1 MSPPLFSST
10 FIDLQ
15 LNHLPTAAP
24 VAIPMKKQFL
34 TVVLLLPLL
43 AVAQPKAK
51 KAPASASHSGTAL
64 ADRDKQTIIAD
75 LDKRF
80 PDYAGI
86 SKQIWDFAELGYQEE
101 KSSALLAAELTKEG
115 FTVEKGVAC
124 MPTAFVATYGS
135 GKPVIGILGEYD
147 ALPGLATEAKA
158 ELTPIA
164 GQKGGHGCGHNLFGT
179 ASAAAAIEAKDW
191 LKKSG
196 HSGTIK
202 MYGCPAEEGGSGK
215 VYMVREGLFKD
226 VDVVLHWHPGAQN
239 EADAGSS
246 LANISAKFRF
256 RGIAAH
262 AAASPERGRSA
273 LDGVEAMDYMVNMMR
288 EHIPSDTRIHYVI
301 TRGGEAPNVVP
312 AFAEVYYYV
321 RQEDRV
327 ILQSVWKRIE
337 EAAEGA
343 AKGTGTKVEWEVL
356 GGVYNLLPNV
366 TLAEVMHR
374 NLKTVGG
381 VNYTPEETAFAKKI
395 SSTFDRKVSI
405 EEAATVKELQLRPGS
420 ATSGGSTDVGDVSW
434 AVPTVGLS
442 TSTWVPGSS
451 AHSWQSTA
459 ASGMSIGQKGMLVAA
474 KTLALT
480 ALDLYKTPALIEEA
494 RAEWLRKRGADFK
507 YEALLGNRKPA
518 LDYRK

>member
-1 MSPPLFSST
+1 MKR
-10 FIDLQ
+10 Q
-15 LNHLPTAAP
+15 LLTAALL
-24 VAIPMKKQFL
+24 IPM
-34 TVVLLLPLL
+34 L

-51 KAPASASHSGTAL
+51 KASTSATDS
-64 ADRDKQTIIAD
+64 DKQTILAD

-80 PDYAGI
+80 PEYAGI

-101 KSSALLAAELTKEG
+101 KSSALLEEQLRKEG
-115 FTVEKGVAC
+115 FDVKTGVAGI
-124 MPTAFVATYGS
+124 PTAFVATYGS

-147 ALPGLATEAKA
+147 ALPGLATEAKP
-158 ELTPIA
+158 EFTPIT

-179 ASAAAAIEAKDW
+179 ASMAAAVEVKDW
-191 LKKSG
+191 LKRSG

-202 MYGCPAEEGGSGK
+202 IYGCPAEEGGAGK

-226 VDVVLHWHPGAQN
+226 VDVVLHWHPGDKNA
-239 EADAGSS
+239 ADAGTS
-246 LANISAKFRF
+246 LANKNAKFRF

-262 AAASPERGRSA
+262 AAAAPERGRSA
-273 LDGVEAMDYMVNMMR
+273 LDGVEAMDYMVNLMR

-312 AFAEVYYYV
+312 AFAEVYYYA
-321 RQEDRV
+321 RHKDRD

-337 EAAEGA
+337 NAAEGA
-343 AKGTGTKVEWEVL
+343 AKGTGTKVDWEIL

-366 TLAEVMHR
+366 TLAEVMHQ

-381 VNYTPEETAFAKKI
+381 VNYTVEEATFAKKI
-395 SSTFDRKVSI
+395 SETFDRKVPI
-405 EEAATVKELQLRPGS
+405 DEAATVKDFRDASES

-434 AVPTVGLS
+434 TVPTVGLS
-442 TSTWVPGSS
+442 TATWVPGSS

-480 ALDLYKTPALIEEA
+480 ALDLYKTPTLIEKA
-494 RAEWLRKRGADFK
+494 RAEWVQKRGADFK
-507 YEALLGNRKPA
+507 YEALLGDRKPA